1 MDATLQDIFNVHIK
15 ANPTNCSE
23 PSQYVYLLLDT
34 STLNKTMSTCFTS
47 PLYYVQEIDVFLQ
60 VFLWHSENSELQ
72 IFNTTYND
80 KNIKNINN
88 INNDIL
94 FLFNKGFTIRHTVTC
109 NTI

>member
-15 ANPTNCSE
+15 ANPTNRSE

-47 PLYYVQEIDVFLQ
+47 PLYYVQQIHVFLQ
-60 VFLWHSENSELQ
+60 VFLWHSENSKLLL
-72 IFNTTYND
+72 FNTTYND
-80 KNIKNINN
+80 KNINN
-88 INNDIL
+88 NIL